1 MFTLVYELVLYDLL
15 GWTSQTNDYLGLE
28 ALALAITT
36 VLMVIAVVG
45 LFKIAIYLLS
55 LPFRFFV

>member
-1 MFTLVYELVLYDLL
+1 MFTLVYELVLYDFL

-36 VLMVIAVVG
+36 VIMVIATIG
-45 LFKIAIYLLS
+45 LFKIAVLLLS